1 MAMELNAIIEEKQ
14 GCIFSLQQRVEELKG
29 MDDKSAETILLTRQ
43 EAADLL
49 GKSLRQLDRDC
60 RRYGI
65 RKVAANGGV
74 RIPKIDLLV
83 HMGLVARPAE
93 PQRSELE
100 RLLCKHG
107 RQ

>member
-1 MAMELNAIIEEKQ
+1 MAMELNAIIEEMQ
-14 GCIFSLQQRVEELKG
+14 GCIFSLQQ
-29 MDDKSAETILLTRQ
+29 
-43 EAADLL
+43 
-49 GKSLRQLDRDC
+49 RDC

-65 RKVAANGGV
+65 RKVAANDGI

-93 PQRSELE
+93 PSRSELE

>member
-1 MAMELNAIIEEKQ
+1 MELNAIIEEMQ

-65 RKVAANGGV
+65 RKVAGV